1 LTITGL
7 WEIAMIDDLKEES
20 IVNAVGGRF
29 KLSALIQKR
38 MAALNK
44 GANPLVQVR
53 TNDLMQI
60 VMEEIKQ
67 GKITLDMTDLED
79 KIALG
84 AQEAVRRA
92 MQADVSADLAG
103 E

>member
-1 LTITGL
+1 
-7 WEIAMIDDLKEES
+7 MIDDLKEES
-20 IVNAVGGRF
+20 IANSVGGRF

-38 MAALNK
+38 MVALNK

-67 GKITLDMTDLED
+67 GKISLDMTDLED

-92 MQADVSADLAG
+92 MQADVSAELAG

>member
-1 LTITGL
+1 
-7 WEIAMIDDLKEES
+7 MIDDLKEES
-20 IVNAVGGRF
+20 IVNKVGGRF

-38 MAALNK
+38 MVALNK
-44 GANPLVQVR
+44 GANPLVNLR
-53 TNDLMQI
+53 TNDPMTI
-60 VMEEIKQ
+60 VLEEIKQ
-67 GKITLDMTDLED
+67 GKIFLDMSELED

-92 MQADVSADLAG
+92 MQADVSAEIAG

>member
-1 LTITGL
+1 
-7 WEIAMIDDLKEES
+7 
-20 IVNAVGGRF
+20 
-29 KLSALIQKR
+29 
-38 MAALNK
+38 
-44 GANPLVQVR
+44 
-53 TNDLMQI
+53 
-60 VMEEIKQ
+60 MEEIKQ